1 MEDKITGGKEIKELR
16 CLSVGRIICV
26 DIEITKILRVVVE
39 SESKAGAE
47 IFE

>member
-1 MEDKITGGKEIKELR
+1 MEDKITGVKEVKELSY
-16 CLSVGRIICV
+16 LSVGRIICV

-39 SESKAGAE
+39 SERKAGAE